1 MAEAVLY
8 NNKKNKI
15 RVTRSLLEA
24 KGSRYPIRNISKVRL
39 DKKGEEGGISYN
51 SVFATFLAI
60 LMAFGISQPIVA
72 LIAVLAFFFAA
83 VDPSTKPQPIFDLTI
98 ILSPNNE
105 EVTLS
110 PEDGDDLRELQKAL
124 EDAID
129 SSYHARDVKII
140 SGSIN

>member
-1 MAEAVLY
+1 MAEEALY

-24 KGSRYPIRNISKVRL
+24 QGGRYPIRNISKIKL
-39 DKKGEEGGISYN
+39 DKKGEKGGISYN

-60 LMAFGISQPIVA
+60 LIAFGISQPIVA

-83 VDPSTKPQPIFDLTI
+83 VDPSTQPQPIFDLKI

-105 EVTLS
+105 EITIS
-110 PEDGDDLRELQKAL
+110 PEDGDDLKALQKAL

-129 SSYHARDVKII
+129 STYHARDVKII
-140 SGSIN
+140 SGSLK

>member
-1 MAEAVLY
+1 MAEAPLY

-24 KGSRYPIRNISKVRL
+24 KGGRYPIRNISKIRL
-39 DKKGEEGGISYN
+39 DKTGETGGITYN

-60 LMAFGISQPIVA
+60 LIAFGISQPIVA
-72 LIAVLAFFFAA
+72 IIAFLAFFFAA
-83 VDPSTKPQPIFDLTI
+83 TDPSTKPQPIFDLTI

-105 EVTLS
+105 ELTLS

-129 SSYHARDVKII
+129 NTYHARDIKII
-140 SGSIN
+140 SGSLK